1 MIGKNSVIVDNPR
14 LNFRDAF
21 EVIGN
26 KPVFIL
32 DTNFKL
38 SSIEDL
44 TLFDKLERER
54 IYIITS
60 KKQKNMSIKSSCFLK
75 GVNIKNVKSDLGFLN
90 IKEVLKIVSKMG
102 VNRLMVEGGASVWT
116 SFLKTGYFD
125 EIVMFTGSKII
136 NDSAL
141 SCFNDFLP
149 PDTQLGD
156 FPNLTLT
163 SLQNWKDDI
172 EARWEV
178 RS

>member
-1 MIGKNSVIVDNPR
+1 MGGLK
-14 LNFRDAF
+14 
-21 EVIGN
+21 
-26 KPVFIL
+26 
-32 DTNFKL
+32 
-38 SSIEDL
+38 
-44 TLFDKLERER
+44 LFDKLERDR

-60 KKQKNMSIKSSCFLK
+60 KKPKNMSIKSRRFLK
-75 GVNIKNVKSDLGFLN
+75 GVNIENIKSELGFLN

-116 SFLKTGYFD
+116 SFLKTGCFD

-149 PDTQLGD
+149 PDTRLGD

>member
-1 MIGKNSVIVDNPR
+1 
-14 LNFRDAF
+14 
-21 EVIGN
+21 
-26 KPVFIL
+26 
-32 DTNFKL
+32 
-38 SSIEDL
+38 
-44 TLFDKLERER
+44 
-54 IYIITS
+54 
-60 KKQKNMSIKSSCFLK
+60 
-75 GVNIKNVKSDLGFLN
+75 
-90 IKEVLKIVSKMG
+90 MG

-116 SFLKTGYFD
+116 SFLKTGCFD

-149 PDTQLGD
+149 PDTRLGD